1 MNIHVLKVNS
11 LLIPRGLYTD
21 WMGNALSDVNANQL
35 ISEGAA
41 ILTNIADPIP
51 PLTGGSSLIAAKSST
66 SALGDSLIAYGLPQS
81 GGVLSSGTYSN
92 SEIAWYNDLA
102 MAYGLTGFDI
112 VNCYAIGG
120 RTLEEILAVQVPLAA
135 ADTNECAIVRG
146 GINNLNSTLSN
157 NDAVQTIISVME
169 QIILGL
175 ASKKIIV
182 ICSINPIYQSGS
194 TGAKV
199 RAYLIPLIN
208 AGLQSMCK
216 KYSNVIW
223 NDTYSA
229 MVDPSSAALDA
240 LPNLLRSDDGIHFTS
255 SGAQVS
261 GYAMFNN
268 IAKKVN
274 LTRYKTK
281 GANLVQDVWG
291 TTGGTNT
298 PGSGTITNPGN
309 IPAGWNVQVA
319 SGNAA
324 VTVTPLAPNMIRL
337 AITNAGASAS
347 VIYLKTTNTTGLA
360 ALVAKG
366 DIIQSGFEF
375 QVSGN
380 SGLNRLAATNRI
392 NGTAQMYGMFEPNT
406 TEEPTITYP
415 QKSGS
420 GKRLTPPRLL
430 DVDITSLEFFVAI
443 KVAASTGASII
454 DIGNP
459 ELYKLT

>member
-1 MNIHVLKVNS
+1 MYPVS
-11 LLIPRGLYTD
+11 LGPGGYVVGEIPKPSSSG
-21 WMGNALSDVNANQL
+21 MISALS
-35 ISEGAA
+35 
-41 ILTNIADPIP
+41 
-51 PLTGGSSLIAAKSST
+51 
-66 SALGDSLIAYGLPQS
+66 SASVLGDSLMAYGLPQS
-81 GGVLSSGTYSN
+81 NGVLTSGTYSN

-157 NDAVQTIISVME
+157 NDAVQTIIAVME

-223 NDTYSA
+223 NDTYSV

-281 GANLVQDVWG
+281 GVNLVQDVWG
-291 TTGGTNT
+291 TTGGTST
-298 PGSGTITNPGN
+298 PGSGSISGV
-309 IPAGWNVQVA
+309 IPAGWNIQVA
-319 SGNAA
+319 SGSAA
-324 VTVTPLAPNMIRL
+324 VVASQFAPNMCRL
-337 AITNAGASAS
+337 VITNAGGIAS

-360 ALVAKG
+360 ALVQQG
-366 DIIQSGFEF
+366 DVIQSGFEF
-375 QVSGN
+375 QCFGN
-380 SGLNRLAATNRI
+380 VGLNRLAATNRI

-430 DVDITSLEFFVAI
+430 DVPITSLEFFVAI
-443 KVAASTGASII
+443 KVAASAGAATI

>member
-1 MNIHVLKVNS
+1 MTYPVTLTPSGYVVGE
-11 LLIPRGLYTD
+11 IPKPSSG
-21 WMGNALSDVNANQL
+21 GL
-35 ISEGAA
+35 ISA
-41 ILTNIADPIP
+41 L
-51 PLTGGSSLIAAKSST
+51 SST
-66 SALGDSLIAYGLPQS
+66 SVLGDSLMAYGLPQS
-81 GGVLSSGTYSN
+81 GGVLTSGTYSN

-102 MAYGLTGFDI
+102 LTYGLTGFDI

-135 ADTNECAIVRG
+135 ADSNECAWIRG
-146 GINNLNSTLSN
+146 GINNLNSTLAN
-157 NDAVQTIISVME
+157 NDPVQTIISVME
-169 QIILGL
+169 QIIVAL

-182 ICSINPIYQSGS
+182 VCSINPIYQSGS

-199 RAYLIPLIN
+199 RAYSIPLIN
-208 AGLQSMCK
+208 AGLRAMCK

-223 NDTYSA
+223 NDTYSD
-229 MVDPSSAALDA
+229 MVDSTSAALDA
-240 LPNLLRSDDGIHFTS
+240 KANLLRSDDGIHFTS

-261 GYAMFNN
+261 GYAGFRN
-268 IAKKVN
+268 IASRVN
-274 LTRYKTK
+274 ITRYKTK

-298 PGSGTITNPGN
+298 PGTGTITNPGN

-360 ALVAKG
+360 ALVQQG

-375 QVSGN
+375 QCSGN
-380 SGLNRLAATNRI
+380 AGLNRLAATNRI

-415 QKSGS
+415 QNAGS

-430 DVDITSLEFFVAI
+430 DVPVTSLEFFVAI
-443 KVAASTGASII
+443 KVAALTGAATI